1 MHTKNTIHAKN
12 GFTVIFISQKHMS
25 EHIGNIKKTK
35 SKH

>member
-12 GFTVIFISQKHMS
+12 GFTVTFISQKHMS
-25 EHIGNIKKTK
+25 EHIENIKKTK